1 MRGEKRGESPMRA
14 GSELRVPVAVIGW
27 AGTRALTTCHTG
39 ATCQHCTC
47 VQYSTHC
54 TVSHQQHHYILSHRQ
69 SVSNSGSSQT
79 LVTKKNYFCGYPIVV
94 KDWKYYL
101 IEIRIVNDID
111 EEFYLWI
118 SWPWQSSWH
127 CKYIF
132 WLEEKSVCPK
142 NSSCTQH
149 FWDELYG
156 HVTLTRAWVGN
167 LLMWSEISSGT
178 MLITK
183 WPWHKTLM
191 WWKNIRLIKIQQFS
205 AAA

>member
-1 MRGEKRGESPMRA
+1 MSWDP
-14 GSELRVPVAVIGW
+14 
-27 AGTRALTTCHTG
+27 GTDHLPHWGHLSALYM
-39 ATCQHCTC
+39 CT
-47 VQYSTHC
+47 VQYTLYSVTPATSLHPQSPSVC
-54 TVSHQQHHYILSHRQ
+54 QQLWKQPDVSYKEKLFLWIPD
-69 SVSNSGSSQT
+69 
-79 LVTKKNYFCGYPIVV
+79 CGEGLIF
-94 KDWKYYL
+94 YL
-101 IEIRIVNDID
+101 IEIWIVNDID

-142 NSSCTQH
+142 NISCTQH
-149 FWDELYG
+149 FWDELYS

-191 WWKNIRLIKIQQFS
+191 WWKNIQLIKIQQFS

>member
-1 MRGEKRGESPMRA
+1 MRA

-94 KDWKYYL
+94 KDWYFIWL
-101 IEIRIVNDID
+101 RSE
-111 EEFYLWI
+111 LW
-118 SWPWQSSWH
+118 
-127 CKYIF
+127 
-132 WLEEKSVCPK
+132 
-142 NSSCTQH
+142 
-149 FWDELYG
+149 
-156 HVTLTRAWVGN
+156 
-167 LLMWSEISSGT
+167 M
-178 MLITK
+178 
-183 WPWHKTLM
+183 TLM
-191 WWKNIRLIKIQQFS
+191 KNFICGYLDRDNHHDIVSISFDLRKKVFAQKIFPAHNTFEMS
-205 AAA
+205 CMVTSH